1 MERTPAD
8 HPGGSTMI
16 SAKVKEHEP
25 TEGNVQSQEP
35 TAALAAQAS
44 HSMII
49 LCSFQLLQ
57 LDLLIG
63 H

>member
-1 MERTPAD
+1 
-8 HPGGSTMI
+8 MI